1 MNWYRQSVY
10 VAVFSLHQVCIETY
24 ICSCHQR
31 SINTAVRATLSQM
44 LSDLTLQLR
53 QRQENTVSLS
63 DPTRPPRSAS
73 DSVSS
78 HDECPTSSVLAP
90 PLPGL
95 LPTETLGR
103 AGLVNLNF
111 YLYQLSSLNMF
122 LPVSLQ
128 SLKRGFFPCG
138 FGHRVSHYF
147 KTHFSFKIVF

>member
-1 MNWYRQSVY
+1 MNWYLQSVY
-10 VAVFSLHQVCIETY
+10 VAILFLYQVCIETY

-63 DPTRPPRSAS
+63 VPTRSSRSCQWLCVIAWW
-73 DSVSS
+73 VS
-78 HDECPTSSVLAP
+78 TSSVLSP
-90 PLPGL
+90 PPPGL

-103 AGLVNLNF
+103 AGLVHLNF
-111 YLYQLSSLNMF
+111 YLYKLNSLNMF

-128 SLKRGFFPCG
+128 SLKRD
-138 FGHRVSHYF
+138 
-147 KTHFSFKIVF
+147 FSLWFWLLF